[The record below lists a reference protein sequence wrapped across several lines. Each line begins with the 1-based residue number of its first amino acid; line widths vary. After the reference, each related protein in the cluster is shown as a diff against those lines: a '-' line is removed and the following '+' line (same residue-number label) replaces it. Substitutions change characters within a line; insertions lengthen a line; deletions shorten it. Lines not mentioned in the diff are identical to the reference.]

1 MPGLKTRVST
11 SKHALMSGIAAAI
24 LAATAPVIWTVPS
37 RTDNATVTG
46 RQGDLVN
53 RPGCW
58 TENDYDREVPCSV
71 VPGGPG
77 L

>member
-1 MPGLKTRVST
+1 MRSVKTRGSAST
-11 SKHALMSGIAAAI
+11 CALMAAIAAVV
-24 LAATAPVIWTVPS
+24 LAGTEPAMWTVPG

-53 RPGCW
+53 QPGCW
-58 TENDYDREVPCSV
+58 TENGYDREVPCAV
-71 VPGGPG
+71 VRGGPG